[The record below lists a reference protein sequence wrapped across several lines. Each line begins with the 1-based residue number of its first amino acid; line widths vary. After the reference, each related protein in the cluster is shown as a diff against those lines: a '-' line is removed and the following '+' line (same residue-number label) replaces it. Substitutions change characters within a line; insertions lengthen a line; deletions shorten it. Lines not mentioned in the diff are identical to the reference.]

1 MNILQQFFADICF
14 DFSWVYTQEW
24 NCWIDGNS
32 IFTHLD
38 FCNNLWTGLCVSF
51 PISTLCVAIRLI

>member
-1 MNILQQFFADICF
+1 MNILQQFFVDICF

-38 FCNNLWTGLCVSF
+38 FCNNLWT
-51 PISTLCVAIRLI
+51 